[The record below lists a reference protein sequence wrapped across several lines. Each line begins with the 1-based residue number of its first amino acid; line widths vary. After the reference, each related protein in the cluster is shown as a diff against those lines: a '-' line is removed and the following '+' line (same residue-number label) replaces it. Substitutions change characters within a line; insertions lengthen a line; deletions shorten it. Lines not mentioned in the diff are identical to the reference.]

1 MPLDMFKRLYPT
13 ILLLLCILVTG
24 ESFAQTTTL
33 MKKADDLLNST
44 DFYYALENYLKV
56 YDKKPNDPL
65 VIEKILACN
74 KFLKNYNDVLTW
86 SEQLVRLNGANPEY
100 RFAYASALH
109 NLGKYKEAKIEYD
122 IYLKS
127 SPTDKKKIYLLERSC
142 DSALKWLKQPYSMKI
157 QNMAALNTGFAD
169 WGLTKFANG
178 YMFSSDRRNDE
189 AQQILSNGS
198 KKGSQDI
205 FGGTGRPYLK
215 LYYVNM
221 NADSSWTQPAFFS
234 KLITERY
241 HTSSASFDEKNN
253 ILYFSRTRKIDIPK
267 SFNKSTFQVELVYSE
282 AFREVKPFPYNSILN
297 YSVGDPCVTNE
308 GKRLYFSSNMPGGY
322 GGSDLY
328 YCDLKNDGTW
338 TKPANLGPEVNTPG
352 QERYPSVVG
361 DSVLYFSSDG
371 YVGMGGLDIY
381 SAHKT
386 AKGWTG
392 VKNMGPPMNSAEDDF
407 SVIVT
412 KSSPGVSGGT
422 KVEGYFSSDRL
433 GGKGSDDIYSF
444 ETQVSQAPL
453 SNFVVKAKIINQETG
468 EGIPDVKLAVKETS
482 SPEPVKNIQT
492 DSAGIFKFEA
502 KHHKKYE
509 VAVKREKYFAKK
521 DTISADDQISLPGK
535 PAVIDMNVKLEPMVI
550 NKSIRLDNIYYK
562 FNEWSISDQAAKV
575 LDGLVTVM
583 TDNPEIDIE
592 LGSHTD
598 TRGDA
603 AINKYISQ
611 MRAQAAVNYLISN
624 GVDGHRIYAKGYG
637 KEVPLINCGSKCSP
651 DEHAKN
657 RRTEFKIVKIQEQAS
672 N

>member
-1 MPLDMFKRLYPT
+1 MFKRLYPA
-13 ILLLLCILVTG
+13 ILLLLCMLVTG

-56 YDKKPNDPL
+56 YDKKPNDPV

-74 KFLKNYNDVLTW
+74 KFLRNYNDVLTW

-109 NLGKYKEAKIEYD
+109 NLGKYKEAKIAYD

-127 SPTDKKKIYLLERSC
+127 SPTEKKKIDLLERSC
-142 DSALKWLKQPYSMKI
+142 DSALKWLKQPYKMKI
-157 QNMAALNTGFAD
+157 QNMAALNTSYSD

-221 NADSSWTQPAFFS
+221 NSDSSWTQPAFFS

-297 YSVGDPCVTNE
+297 YSVGDPCVTNG

-328 YCDLKNDGTW
+328 FCDLKNDGTW
-338 TKPANLGPEVNTPG
+338 TKPTNLGPEVNTPG

-381 SAHKT
+381 SAFKT

-412 KSSPGVSGGT
+412 KTSPNLTGG
-422 KVEGYFSSDRL
+422 KKIEGYFSSDRP

-444 ETQVSQAPL
+444 ESQVSQAPP
-453 SNFVVKAKIINQETG
+453 SNFLVRAKITNQETG
-468 EGIPDVKLAVKETS
+468 EGIPDVKLAIKETN
-482 SPEPVKNIQT
+482 SPEPVKNLQT
-492 DSAGIFKFEA
+492 DSSGTFKFEA
-502 KHHKKYE
+502 KHHQKYA

-575 LDGLVTVM
+575 LDGLIGVM

-637 KEVPLINCGSKCSP
+637 KEVPLINCGSKCSL